1 MAKLKL
7 AGNVN
12 PKSLFTVEMVAW
24 NLPFFW

>member
-7 AGNVN
+7 AGNVK
-12 PKSLFTVEMVAW
+12 PKSLCTVEMVAW